1 MLGKTQQNKSI
12 QLIEWTLFFGLCV
25 LSAFFMHGVLDKFF
39 SGKTSFNQSQEPI
52 KELPTIMICFSKSN
66 SRKIEYEYGSD
77 FKIYYER
84 STSARNLA
92 YNNDFL
98 KEGEN
103 TTTMEEIVYLEKI
116 ITKGMGNCFKITAFS
131 VNMNS
136 AITYIILYF
145 NKSSILDDF
154 HTLDIFFTSEKN
166 SYGVVHNWWRN
177 GKVMK
182 IQVDKNTFQTI
193 ALKQELYQYMET
205 ATHNKCSYESYYEC
219 ISRIIAANL
228 KCSLIS
234 LPSLP
239 ICKHN
244 QSKEEFWSNW
254 ETATEQCPMNLL
266 CNTLEYSGEEGYN
279 KKLNKKDNKTVGF
292 AYKISSNLVTIYEE
306 YLIYDAIST
315 VGSVG
320 GTLGMCIGFSFT
332 GVISFLIN
340 LIQKGTVLIKAKLA
354 YQKLSKIK
362 TQNGSMKK
370 PMEIEISQKGK
381 AYNSKILK
389 YNENLHMENYLKIQ
403 NYQEDQGKLEEKLN
417 ATILDFFV
425 LKKEVEGISNKLKTT
440 EMKKNI

>member
-1 MLGKTQQNKSI
+1 MY
-12 QLIEWTLFFGLCV
+12 
-25 LSAFFMHGVLDKFF
+25 GVLNKFF

-116 ITKGMGNCFKITAFS
+116 ITKGMGNCFKITTFS
-131 VNMNS
+131 INMNS

-154 HTLDIFFTSEKN
+154 HTLDIFFTSAKN
-166 SYGVVHNWWRN
+166 SYGVVGNWWLN

-182 IQVDKNTFQTI
+182 AQVNKGMYKKID
-193 ALKQELYQYMET
+193 LKQEQYRYMTT
-205 ATHNKCSYESYYEC
+205 ATNNKCSYESYYEC
-219 ISRIIAANL
+219 MSRLISANL
-228 KCSLIS
+228 DGSLEKCSLVS

-239 ICKHN
+239 ICKIK
-244 QSKEEFWSNW
+244 SDYVLEEFWSNW
-254 ETATEQCPMNLL
+254 DKAEEKCPIKL
-266 CNTLEYSGEEGYN
+266 CITLEYSGVSGYY
-279 KKLNKKDNKTVGF
+279 KKLNDKNVTVGF